1 MRTLDDLR
9 LAARSFRRA
18 KAFAVT
24 AVLTLAV
31 GIAATTTMFALIQGV
46 LLRPLAGARSGSPG
60 RVLARESCGRSH
72 TLPVSFRGVE
82 AFARESRTLE
92 AVAAV
97 GYNGANK
104 TIVFEN
110 GQPTYVNEAL
120 ISGRAF
126 DVLGTPAFLGRA
138 LRPADDVD
146 GAEPVV
152 VITHA
157 LVDAAIRR
165 RARRHRPPSVLRR
178 SGVHDRR
185 RDAAGSELSARRR
198 GLASDRVGVA
208 RLDIRVGGAA

>member
-1 MRTLDDLR
+1 M
-9 LAARSFRRA
+9 
-18 KAFAVT
+18 T

-46 LLRPLAGARSGSPG
+46 LLRPLPVRDQDRLVVSWLENRAAALTHYPYRSD
-60 RVLARESCGRSH
+60 
-72 TLPVSFRGVE
+72 GVE

-110 GQPTYVNEAL
+110 GQPSYVNEAL

-126 DVLGTPAFLGRA
+126 DVLGTPALLGRA
-138 LRPADDVD
+138 LNATDDVD
-146 GAEPVV
+146 GANRWWRSRMR
-152 VITHA
+152 
-157 LVDAAIRR
+157 LWMRRYGR
-165 RARRHRPPSVLRR
+165 RAGRHRPPSILRR
-178 SGVHDRR
+178 SGIHDRR

-198 GLASDRVGVA
+198 GLASDRIGVA

>member
-1 MRTLDDLR
+1 M
-9 LAARSFRRA
+9 
-18 KAFAVT
+18 T

-46 LLRPLAGARSGSPG
+46 LLRPLPVRDQDRLVVSWLENRAAALTHYPYRS
-60 RVLARESCGRSH
+60 A
-72 TLPVSFRGVE
+72 GVE

-126 DVLGTPAFLGRA
+126 EVLGTPALLGRA
-138 LRPADDVD
+138 LSAKDDVD
-146 GAEPVV
+146 GGQPVV
-152 VITHA
+152 AITHG
-157 LVDAAIRR
+157 LWMRR
-165 RARRHRPPSVLRR
+165 YAGARDVIGRR
-178 SGVHDRR
+178 LFFRDRGVHDRR

-198 GLASDRVGVA
+198 GLASVRIDIA